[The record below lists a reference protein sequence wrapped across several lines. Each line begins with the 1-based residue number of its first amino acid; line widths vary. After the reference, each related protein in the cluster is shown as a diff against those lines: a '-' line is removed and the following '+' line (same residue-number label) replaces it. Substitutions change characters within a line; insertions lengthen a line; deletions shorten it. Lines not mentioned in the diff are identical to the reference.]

1 MNVIY
6 DIESIDPL
14 SGFKSGELVVSYAAG
29 RRMGKSMLKQL
40 YYDNFSA
47 QQSSK
52 FMILDQAQ
60 VDGETWYT
68 VTCIKEVSA
77 WIRNQPK
84 ELQYSHIDK
93 AWTEYANKF
102 DIHEKLYTLLA
113 LRWS

>member
-1 MNVIY
+1 MY
-6 DIESIDPL
+6 
-14 SGFKSGELVVSYAAG
+14 G
-29 RRMGKSMLKQL
+29 QL
-40 YYDNFSA
+40 CMPHA
-47 QQSSK
+47 K
-52 FMILDQAQ
+52 FNINDQAQ

-102 DIHEKLYTLLA
+102 DIHEKLYTILA
-113 LRWS
+113 LKWS